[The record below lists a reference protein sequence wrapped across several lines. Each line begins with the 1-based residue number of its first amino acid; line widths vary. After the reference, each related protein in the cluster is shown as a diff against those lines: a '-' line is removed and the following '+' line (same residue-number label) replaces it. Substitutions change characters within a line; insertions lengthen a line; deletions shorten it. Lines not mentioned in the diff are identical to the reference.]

1 MSGAAG
7 QGGGL
12 GRIGIFGGTFNPIH
26 VAHLRAAEEVTEALG
41 LERVLF
47 VPSGVPPHKADDP
60 QDTIAPAPLRL
71 AWVRAAVADNPRFD
85 VDPLE
90 AEREGRSY
98 LVDTLEALGER
109 HGRHALVFLLGRDA
123 FAEMGSWRAPRR
135 LLGLAHYAVMTRP
148 PDAAG
153 PLSAWIPEGLAG
165 DLELAP
171 DGRSA
176 RHRETGTRV
185 VRVGI
190 TALDVS
196 ASDVRARLRAGRSVR
211 YLLPES
217 VRRQVEASGVY
228 AADASGASGAAEPR
242 SAESAAGAAA
252 AAGPAGPGEARETG
266 GAGDPR
272 GGRASRT

>member
-7 QGGGL
+7 QGGGP

-26 VAHLRAAEEVTEALG
+26 VAHLRAAEEVAEALR

-60 QDTIAPAPLRL
+60 GDAIAPAGLRL

-85 VDPLE
+85 VDAIE

-109 HGRHALVFLLGRDA
+109 HGPHALVFLLGRDA
-123 FAEMGSWRAPRR
+123 FAEMGSWRAPER
-135 LLGLAHYAVMTRP
+135 LVGLAHYAVMTRP
-148 PDAAG
+148 PDPAG
-153 PLSAWIPEGLAG
+153 PLADWIPERLAG
-165 DLELAP
+165 ALELAP

-228 AADASGASGAAEPR
+228 AADAAGAAEGR
-242 SAESAAGAAA
+242 SPGPAAGTAE
-252 AAGPAGPGEARETG
+252 PAEAQDVQ
-266 GAGDPR
+266 GAGIAGKAR